1 MKKFNLRNLS
11 IAFLTIAFLGFQS
24 CSKDG
29 MSGDG
34 ETLSQAELQTILNTD
49 DIAGAVDTA
58 LAEIIGGNS
67 DESVTVGKEG
77 ECYSAEYTE
86 TGFVAT
92 FNNCMLNGTDNING
106 TVTATYEVGSEM
118 TTFTATYQDFY
129 VGNIKVNGTRTFEIS
144 SSTEQT
150 SVSFS
155 IISDMSIEM
164 EDGSVISENG
174 TKTFAYTRQMSG
186 CKNNVEDYVLGTKG
200 RAMILRNSIE
210 GTKENSAWRYR
221 GPKPSMYDVEHKEL
235 FAAIRSG
242 NTINNGQYMTH
253 STLMAIMGREAC
265 YTGQEIT
272 SEQMFNSKQHLA
284 PTKYAWGDVEIPD
297 VAQPGRTKLT

>member
-24 CSKDG
+24 CSEDG

-58 LAEIIGGNS
+58 LAEIIGGDS
-67 DESVTVGKEG
+67 DESATVGKEG
-77 ECYSAEYTE
+77 ECYSTEYTE

-92 FNNCMLNGTDNING
+92 FNNCVLNGTDNING

-174 TKTFAYTRQMSG
+174 TKTFTIAFGDSLEGTMISISG
-186 CKNNVEDYVLGTKG
+186 SWNVEADGNVYAVETLEVLQGSAACEHMTTGTMVVSKNG
-200 RAMILRNSIE
+200 LAV
-210 GTKENSAWRYR
+210 TV
-221 GPKPSMYDVEHKEL
+221 D
-235 FAAIRSG
+235 FG
-242 NTINNGQYMTH
+242 NG
-253 STLMAIMGREAC
+253 EC
-265 YTGQEIT
+265 
-272 SEQMFNSKQHLA
+272 
-284 PTKYAWGDVEIPD
+284 DD
-297 VAQPGRTKLT
+297 VATLIYPDGATEEISL